1 MSTDTTVCEYE
12 QLEGAVF
19 PIVTSAAITDENTIV
34 FTGTDFDFSGDYSP
48 LAEFNGINADT
59 VVVDDA
65 TTATATFN
73 LGIPFTTE
81 DTTPILSFLKSDNST

>member
-12 QLEGAVF
+12 QLEAAVF
-19 PIVTSAAITDENTIV
+19 PNVTSAAITDENTIV
-34 FTGTDFDFSGDYSP
+34 FTGTDFDFSADYSP
-48 LAEFNGINADT
+48 LAEFNGIDADT

-65 TTATATFN
+65 TTATATFT
-73 LGIPFTTE
+73 LGVPFTTE